1 MHFSKREYQKTKNDE
16 KFPFLSNKTGK
27 IKSFELMN
35 IIQKKRMYN
44 VQTKQK
50 FTTTR
55 TNV

>member
-1 MHFSKREYQKTKNDE
+1 MHFSIYEVRKIMMKIS
-16 KFPFLSNKTGK
+16 FFLSNKTGK
-27 IKSFELMN
+27 INAFELMN